1 VKVLDGVSLLLVDA
15 HPQHRQ
21 VLCRQLRRWGV
32 DVWSA
37 LNVAIAL
44 ELCRERGKPAFDFI
58 LLDEQMPDMDTEEF
72 LQALQQEPNSEGM
85 MRIMLTSMQST
96 CDRRRLEDLGLAQ
109 CLSKPIVPTE
119 LWCILNTDKPDDN
132 DCALQITPQPQQ
144 SLPGFDLQMFAEAPY
159 ILFVEDNEM
168 NQLVLQELA
177 KLFQIEGEAAWHGE
191 DCLEILKESA
201 NNPAAR
207 PFSLVIMD
215 CMMPKMDGYEATRRI
230 RAGEAGDHYQ
240 SIPIIAMTANAMSG
254 DEERCLA
261 AGMNDYLMKPIEI
274 DDLSAV
280 LKKWLPKKSD

>member
-1 VKVLDGVSLLLVDA
+1 
-15 HPQHRQ
+15 
-21 VLCRQLRRWGV
+21 
-32 DVWSA
+32 
-37 LNVAIAL
+37 
-44 ELCRERGKPAFDFI
+44 
-58 LLDEQMPDMDTEEF
+58 
-72 LQALQQEPNSEGM
+72 
-85 MRIMLTSMQST
+85 
-96 CDRRRLEDLGLAQ
+96 
-109 CLSKPIVPTE
+109 
-119 LWCILNTDKPDDN
+119 
-132 DCALQITPQPQQ
+132 
-144 SLPGFDLQMFAEAPY
+144 
-159 ILFVEDNEM
+159 VEVNEM